1 MKFKRWKTCRRLFIL
16 AGSFVA
22 ALLTAT
28 VAAQLPPSPVNDKN
42 FPNALAPVV
51 EAEYAFAGHSIAHG
65 MKDAFIRFA
74 APDGIIIR
82 RAAVNAIEV
91 WTKTNPAPTGQ
102 LSWYPIFADVSR
114 AGDLGYTTGPWEFRD
129 KPADKDASANGHF
142 ITLWRKQ
149 TDGAWKYE
157 FDMGVSHAAPAS
169 RETALTYPATVRDA
183 AAKGKGAAGIDASH
197 ASLLEAESALARE
210 ASAKGS
216 AQALVAH
223 ADDAVRLYR
232 QNSFPV
238 VGIEAARKAL
248 DGKTEIVMW
257 QATKAYVARSG
268 DLGYAY
274 GTYESKAKAADA
286 KPSEEGNYMRIW
298 KQQGGKWRVV
308 LEVATPVPPPPKQ

>member
-1 MKFKRWKTCRRLFIL
+1 MKIKRRKNRHRVFIL

-28 VAAQLPPSPVNDKN
+28 VSAQMPPSPVNDKN
-42 FPNALAPVV
+42 FPSALAPVV
-51 EAEYAFAGHSIAHG
+51 EAEYAFARHSIAHG

-82 RAAVNAIEV
+82 RAPVNAIEL

-129 KPADKDASANGHF
+129 KPADKDASGNGHF

-149 TDGAWKYE
+149 SDGTWKYE

-169 RETALTYPATVRDA
+169 RETALAYPASARGAGNKD
-183 AAKGKGAAGIDASH
+183 KGAANISAAL
-197 ASLLEAESALARE
+197 ASLRHAERELAHESGTNGWARALLAY
-210 ASAKGS
+210 
-216 AQALVAH
+216 
-223 ADDAVRLYR
+223 ADDTVRLYR
-232 QNSFPV
+232 QDSFPFI
-238 VGIEAARKAL
+238 GLEATRRAL
-248 DGKTEIVMW
+248 DGKTEVTAW
-257 QATKAYVARSG
+257 RVAKANVASSG

-274 GTYESKAKAADA
+274 GAYESKAKATDEKATEA
-286 KPSEEGNYMRIW
+286 GNYMRIW
-298 KQQGGKWRVV
+298 KRQGGKWRVV